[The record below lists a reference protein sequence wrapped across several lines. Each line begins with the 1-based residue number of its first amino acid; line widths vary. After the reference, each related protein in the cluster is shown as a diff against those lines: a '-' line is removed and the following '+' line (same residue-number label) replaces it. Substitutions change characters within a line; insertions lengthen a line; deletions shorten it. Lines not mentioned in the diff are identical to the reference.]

1 MGLVLASAALAVSLS
16 PAQSVAAGYDLERLD
31 HAASA
36 RGWATSWADDGS
48 LLLWRGSSADAT
60 SRSGIHRQPQARDP
74 LADLG
79 QRLAETGWEV
89 SRDQDGSLLFWPKAI
104 EPSHG
109 AASVVAS
116 SRPPVPEIAAAT
128 TSDPGASL
136 AEGLAH
142 AGWQVR
148 RGHDGS
154 VLFWRGATETTAA
167 VPPVLA
173 ALQPIAATAVS
184 DPLVEFAERLA
195 ETGWQVSR
203 DHDGSLLFWSDVASP
218 SLATPQP
225 MMIRATAGSTRR
237 HPLAQFADRLAEA
250 GWLVSRGADDSL
262 LLSPKA

>member
-1 MGLVLASAALAVSLS
+1 M
-16 PAQSVAAGYDLERLD
+16 
-31 HAASA
+31 
-36 RGWATSWADDGS
+36 
-48 LLLWRGSSADAT
+48 
-60 SRSGIHRQPQARDP
+60 
-74 LADLG
+74 
-79 QRLAETGWEV
+79 
-89 SRDQDGSLLFWPKAI
+89 FWTKTI

-109 AASVVAS
+109 AASVLAS
-116 SRPPVPEIAAAT
+116 SPSPVPEIAAAT
-128 TSDPGASL
+128 PSDRGASL
-136 AEGLAH
+136 AEGLAR

-148 RGHDGS
+148 QGHDGS

-173 ALQPIAATAVS
+173 AMQPIAATTAS

-203 DHDGSLLFWSDVASP
+203 DHDGSLLLWSDVASP

-225 MMIRATAGSTRR
+225 MIIRATAGSTRR
-237 HPLAQFADRLAEA
+237 DPWAQLADRLAEA